1 MLERF
6 HQSLAFRLAALYAL
20 LFAAGAAIVFVV
32 LYWTL
37 AHALEARERSAVEQR
52 VREYS
57 ALYELGGPAA
67 VRSRLA
73 AEQTSPE
80 ISSLLVRIIGQ
91 GGDTVFARVPS
102 GWIEQ
107 QAKSI
112 LVPDGWGGWEPQVV
126 RTVRVPRDAEK
137 DFTVGSHPLSDG
149 RLLQVARSTDNR
161 TVLLAPLRRSFLLV
175 GGGALFLAAAAGS
188 VLAWRVTRPIR
199 QVNDTARRIIATG
212 DLAARVPP
220 PAGGGGELTGL
231 VHQLNALLAHNAT
244 LIGAMRDTIDNLA
257 HDLRTPLAR
266 LRGTADLALQAQTDP
281 VAAREALA
289 DCVEESE
296 RVLRLLETLLDVSAA
311 QTGTLP
317 LRHEKLDLSA
327 SAADA
332 ADLYREVAED
342 KHIAVELVTPAPVPV
357 EADPLRLGQAMANLV
372 DNALKYTPAGG
383 RVRLTTRLEPANA
396 AHPTGPSVAV
406 IEIDDSGPGVPVGE
420 REKIWRR
427 LYRTDASRSQRGL
440 GLGLSLVKAIVEAH
454 HGSVSVDDAPGGGAR
469 FTVRLPAAA
478 AISA

>member
-1 MLERF
+1 MFERF
-6 HQSLAFRLAALYAL
+6 HQSLAFRLASLYAV
-20 LFAAGAAIVFVV
+20 LFAAGSAIVFAV
-32 LYWTL
+32 LYWLL
-37 AHALEARERSAVEQR
+37 AGALETRDRAIVEQR
-52 VREYS
+52 VQEYA
-57 ALYELGGPAA
+57 ALYEFGGPAA
-67 VRSRLA
+67 IRSRLA

-80 ISSLLVRIIGQ
+80 ISSLFVRIVGP
-91 GGDTVFARVPS
+91 GGGTVFARVPS

-107 QAKSI
+107 QAQSI

-126 RTVRVPRDAEK
+126 QTVRVPLDAEK
-137 DFTVGSHPLSDG
+137 DFTVGSRPLRDG
-149 RLLQVARSTDNR
+149 RLIQIARSTDNR

-175 GGGALFLAAAAGS
+175 GGGALLLAAGAGGA
-188 VLAWRVTRPIR
+188 LAWRVTRPIR
-199 QVNDTARRIIATG
+199 LVNDTARRIIATG

-220 PAGGGGELTGL
+220 PPGGGGELADL

-266 LRGTADLALQAQTDP
+266 LRGTADLALQAQADP
-281 VAAREALA
+281 AATREALA

-317 LRHEKLDLSA
+317 LRREPLDLRA
-327 SAADA
+327 AVADA
-332 ADLYREVAED
+332 ADLYREVAEE
-342 KHIAVELVTPAPVPV
+342 KQIALELDTPAAAPV
-357 EADPLRLGQAMANLV
+357 EADALRLGQAVANLV

-383 RVRLTTRLEPANA
+383 RVRLATRIESAPAGAGTAVLE
-396 AHPTGPSVAV
+396 
-406 IEIDDSGPGVPVGE
+406 IIDNGPGVPPAE

-427 LYRTDASRSQRGL
+427 LYRSDASRSQRGL

-454 HGSVSVDDAPGGGAR
+454 RGEVGVDDAPGGGAR
-469 FTVRLPAAA
+469 FTVRLPLASVAPAA
-478 AISA
+478 